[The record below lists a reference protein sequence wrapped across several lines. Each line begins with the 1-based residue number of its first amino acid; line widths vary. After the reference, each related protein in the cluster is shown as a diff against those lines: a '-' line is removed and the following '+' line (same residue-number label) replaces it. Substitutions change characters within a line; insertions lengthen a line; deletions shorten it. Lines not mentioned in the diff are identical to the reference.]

1 MMHGEHTLF
10 AVIHKRNTHTMQLK
24 RAEVR
29 AVDIVVEYK

>member
-24 RAEVR
+24 CAEVR
-29 AVDIVVEYK
+29 AVDIVVECK